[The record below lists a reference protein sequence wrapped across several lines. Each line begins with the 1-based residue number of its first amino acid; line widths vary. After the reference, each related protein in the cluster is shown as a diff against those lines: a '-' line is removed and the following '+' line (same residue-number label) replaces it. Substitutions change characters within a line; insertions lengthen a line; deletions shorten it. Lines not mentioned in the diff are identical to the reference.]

1 MDKQDKD
8 LIRSVQL
15 VLMSWGNENPHDAEI
30 VSRGVGLLGR
40 IADNDKEDIDMNR
53 KEDRQLLVYTRDDCD
68 ELCAILCRNGYY
80 TVAHEIIAES
90 SKSVP
95 KGWSI
100 SYYDPNDVS
109 KAVTPGERD

>member
-30 VSRGVGLLGR
+30 VSRGVRLLGR
-40 IADNDKEDIDMNR
+40 IADSDKEDIDMDR
-53 KEDRQLLVYTRDDCD
+53 KEDRQLLVRTRDDCD

-80 TVAHEIIAES
+80 TVAHDM
-90 SKSVP
+90 P

-100 SYYDPNDVS
+100 SYYDPKYVS